1 MRSSQ
6 LFQLFQLLFLLE
18 LSLSLQ
24 LLQLL
29 ATHIAISEPT
39 QLLVQRQRDY
49 DAKFAIISIIISIAI
64 IIIIAIIG
72 NPYCN

>member
-1 MRSSQ
+1 MSNPEQ
-6 LFQLFQLLFLLE
+6 ITP
-18 LSLSLQ
+18 
-24 LLQLL
+24 
-29 ATHIAISEPT
+29 AGPISEPT
-39 QLLVQRQRDY
+39 QLLVQRQRDR